1 MPDQDPPTPSGPG
14 TGSVPDAVAG
24 LSRLLV
30 ERFDAVFAELQSM
43 AEQIAPLLVPE
54 DAADGSSL
62 LGPLST
68 DLLET
73 IRERAVRLLKH
84 HALVEGAGVIFD
96 PHRIAISEQLIQWQ
110 VRREQGGYEPYGFVY
125 DAEST
130 EYYDFMRL
138 PWFRVPQRTGAPTL
152 TGPYLDYLGVDDYV
166 LTGAVPV
173 LAGGTFAG
181 VTGVDIQVSALE
193 RTVIGVSRSLG
204 VPLALVA
211 AGDRIVCS
219 NTAHYLPG
227 DRFPARAGDGHRLP
241 LPTRVPTLSLCWV

>member
-1 MPDQDPPTPSGPG
+1 MPDQEPVTPSGPA

-43 AEQIAPLLVPE
+43 AEQIAPLLVTGGIT
-54 DAADGSSL
+54 DGPPP

-73 IRERAVRLLKH
+73 IRERAVGLLEH

-110 VRREQGGYEPYGFVY
+110 VRRAGGGYEPYGFVY

-138 PWFRVPQRTGAPTL
+138 PWFQVPQRTGAPTL

-166 LTGAVPV
+166 LTGAVP
-173 LAGGTFAG
+173 LTAGGAFAG
-181 VTGVDIQVSALE
+181 VTGVDIRVSTLE
-193 RTVIGVSRSLG
+193 KIVIGMSRSLG

-227 DRFPARAGDGHRLP
+227 DRFPAEAGGHRLP